1 MNTLFHHVAL
11 AAPLFA
17 LVLMGYVVMR
27 LSGWTAEV
35 AESLSKFVFVVALPA
50 MMFRLMCGMSKLPP
64 VDARLLIAFFGG
76 CVIVFALGRLVGWKL
91 FGLDGVSQSVFALG
105 GVFSNNLML
114 GLPLAK
120 IVLGDAAVPSVAMV
134 LVFNSLTMWTMVTV
148 SVEWARHGSFSVHG
162 FARTARSVLTN
173 PLILAIIFG
182 TMIGLTGIQ
191 LPEVI
196 DVPLGMVAQ
205 IATPLSL
212 IALGMGLVQ
221 YGIRG
226 GWQIS
231 TAITVMKLIIQPFV
245 VWVLARL
252 LKLPVMETRVVVLLG
267 SIALGVNVYLVAKQF
282 KALEGAVA
290 SSLVLSMVMA
300 AVTTPL
306 VLMLTG
312 E

>member
-114 GLPLAK
+114 GLPE
-120 IVLGDAAVPSVAMV
+120 
-134 LVFNSLTMWTMVTV
+134 F
-148 SVEWARHGSFSVHG
+148 E
-162 FARTARSVLTN
+162 
-173 PLILAIIFG
+173 
-182 TMIGLTGIQ
+182 GL
-191 LPEVI
+191 
-196 DVPLGMVAQ
+196 
-205 IATPLSL
+205 
-212 IALGMGLVQ
+212 
-221 YGIRG
+221 R
-226 GWQIS
+226 
-231 TAITVMKLIIQPFV
+231 
-245 VWVLARL
+245 R
-252 LKLPVMETRVVVLLG
+252 
-267 SIALGVNVYLVAKQF
+267 
-282 KALEGAVA
+282 
-290 SSLVLSMVMA
+290 
-300 AVTTPL
+300 
-306 VLMLTG
+306 
-312 E
+312 

>member
-1 MNTLFHHVAL
+1 MSTLLHNVAL

-17 LVLMGYVVMR
+17 LVLMGFLVMR
-27 LSGWTAEV
+27 LSGWPDV
-35 AESLSKFVFVVALPA
+35 IAESLSKFVFVVALPA
-50 MMFRLMCGMSKLPP
+50 MMFRLMSGLSKLPP

-76 CVIVFALGRLVGWKL
+76 CLIVFVIGRLVGWKV

-120 IVLGDAAVPSVAMV
+120 IVLGDEAVPSVAMV
-134 LVFNSLTMWTMVTV
+134 LVFNSLILWTLVTV
-148 SVEWARHGSFSVHG
+148 SVEWARHGSLSVHG
-162 FARTARSVLTN
+162 FSRTLKSVLTN
-173 PLILAIIFG
+173 PLILAILFG
-182 TMIGLTGIQ
+182 TMIGLSGRP

-205 IATPLSL
+205 TATPMSL

-226 GWQIS
+226 GWQLS
-231 TAITVMKLIIQPFV
+231 VAITILKLIVQPLV
-245 VWVLARL
+245 VWGLAHL
-252 LKLPVMETRVVVLLG
+252 LGLPPMETRVVVLLG
-267 SIALGVNVYLVAKQF
+267 SIALGVNVFLVSKQF
-282 KALEGAVA
+282 KTLEGPVA
-290 SSLVLSMVMA
+290 SSLVLSTVLA

-306 VLMLTG
+306 VLTLTG
-312 E
+312 